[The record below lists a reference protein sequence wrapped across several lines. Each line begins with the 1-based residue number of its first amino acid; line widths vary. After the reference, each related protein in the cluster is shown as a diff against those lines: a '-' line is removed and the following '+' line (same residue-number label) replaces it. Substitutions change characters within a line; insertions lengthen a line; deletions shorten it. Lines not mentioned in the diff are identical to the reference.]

1 MSGLCCSGSEEGEEV
16 SSEVVWSDG
25 VWSEGVWKRTL
36 LAGGGERRADWRR
49 AAEAGTPPTPLLRAC
64 RGCN

>member
-16 SSEVVWSDG
+16 S
-25 VWSEGVWKRTL
+25 SEGVWKRTL
-36 LAGGGERRADWRR
+36 LAGGGERRADCSR
-49 AAEAGTPPTPLLRAC
+49 AAETGTPPTPPRRAC

>member
-1 MSGLCCSGSEEGEEV
+1 MSGLCCSGSEEG
-16 SSEVVWSDG
+16 DG